1 MKLARYTPTLNLGRM
16 ADLSPLFRQPFSGF
30 PAMAQ
35 LFEDFFPVSTAMASR
50 LAMDLSEDDDN
61 FYARFEVPG
70 VKKDG
75 VKVEVRDGVLA
86 VSAERHDKEGDTQS
100 TFTLSRSIT
109 LPDSV
114 QDDAISAK
122 LEDGILTITLPK
134 QEKRKPRLIS
144 VN

>member
-1 MKLARYTPTLNLGRM
+1 MKLARYTPALNLGRM
-16 ADLSPLFRQPFSGF
+16 ADLSPLLRQPFAGL

-35 LFEDFFPVSTAMASR
+35 LFEDFFPVSTAAASR
-50 LAMDLSEDDDN
+50 LAMDLHEDGDN

-75 VKVEVRDGVLA
+75 VKVEVRDGVLT
-86 VSAERHDKEGDTQS
+86 VSAERHEKEGDTQS

-109 LPDSV
+109 LPDSA
-114 QDDAISAK
+114 QDDAISAR